1 MAKDSE
7 SKNPFLAG
15 SSDFIR
21 PNAIFNPPNYRN
33 LGLYVLL
40 YNEIKGSLADYGFSE
55 HVTLDVFIDN
65 KIKEITQIA
74 KKIYDNRRLGLD
86 DGHGLDTS
94 KPEYKQA
101 IDWMGRLLPC
111 SKGIEKDADGNPIM
125 IAPGKPLYSP
135 TENQKNIKEL
145 DDFLTNYEPVK
156 AETQRVAGIMKKE
169 GGMLSVEEA
178 RLLLDAKRTKVRQLY
193 EYARAN
199 QDYKPGKIDKDGSPK
214 SGIHAA
220 AYFEAQN
227 ELAKKKRMLRRNGF
241 FNFLKGAASVGCAA
255 MMVVSGGALL
265 SYGGFALTSIFGSVF
280 SAAGV
285 GASALG
291 AVGSVFGFFGMK
303 NFYKRWRKG
312 MKKSFDMRLEIK
324 DFIGPAYHGKELE
337 KFLAAN
343 WGKDG
348 KNLTLNEKKTL
359 FMFDKAL
366 KAYFEMEPLTDENGK
381 LLPPSKHPKFP
392 KELKMYLPDE
402 VVTKWKLA
410 DDKKWFNYVSD
421 KNGGFQTT
429 LNNFSHVVQR
439 LEGKGEHDHTEF
451 LGILDRAIA
460 PDRDIS
466 VAELANLSDQVDTY
480 SSKIG
485 TSKANERKKQLSN
498 KLLSTIMGDVFE
510 NAYASANL
518 GMTQSYITD
527 PRISKMIENSD
538 TPNAAKRISDV
549 VNFLAAEERSEDHPL
564 SSTLGVNIGAQ
575 YTTNSSTIQQTCQGL
590 DSSVDSGIVST
601 IADAIGNASYT
612 SKQHYTEPVPPATDS
627 IRDMIAGLPNGKAKN
642 YLQFMYDKKVASVK
656 NNQSS
661 IETNIISGG
670 TPSDA
675 ANISALS
682 TAIAGLEMKNGEIV
696 SGTRSLADLRK
707 WIMQPTGGG
716 YTGLTA
722 TEQSFATQ
730 MLDEQIAAIER
741 NERENARSESFNIL
755 KNGEYSIPK
764 GGKFL
769 QIEEMIASIDSITYD
784 KVKSAETKK
793 LYEETILNVTPK
805 AMANYLKMQFS
816 KKIET
821 LFIDYVYEHS
831 SELER
836 GKDAVANIAT
846 FLADVQNNKFISAAQ
861 RERIIKAVEPKIEL
875 AFKTKLTDMEKLLL
889 SDVGKDEYKQ
899 ILTDFYTKTYQ
910 EAGFVDYFNQNTA
923 SSNKILQRVEKLD
936 RALVLKTLLSAGGD
950 EEVPVIIDEN
960 SADTR
965 SFLKIYFDES
975 KPRNSSDPLLTALT
989 TLQNISTTS
998 NKTCLGKNDYIPAAD
1013 GFIEQMTDFV
1023 NTNIKTGSL
1032 DNADKLAALL
1042 VVKKRTL
1049 AMFKLHMWRF
1059 IQGEAN
1065 PSAYVTGA
1073 GAASLATI
1081 KAKWQGLLNE
1091 IDSEYARLSA
1101 MPTNSKYLEEY
1112 KGAQASVNSGTSSG
1126 NFVNFY
1132 RSKQLQPSL

>member
-7 SKNPFLAG
+7 SKNPFLSG
-15 SSDFIR
+15 SSDYIR

-33 LGLYVLL
+33 LGVYVLL
-40 YNEIKGSLADYGFSE
+40 YNEIKGSLSDYGFSE
-55 HVTLDVFIDN
+55 HVTLDVFIDK
-65 KIKEITQIA
+65 KISDIIKIA
-74 KKIYDNRRLGLD
+74 KAIYENRRVGLED
-86 DGHGLDTS
+86 SHGLDAS

-101 IDWMGRLLPC
+101 LDWMGRLLPC

-135 TENQKNIKEL
+135 TENQKNIDEL
-145 DDFLTNYEPVK
+145 DNFLSNYEAVK
-156 AETQRVAGIMKKE
+156 AETQRVAGIMNKE
-169 GGMLSVEEA
+169 DGMLSVRDA

-227 ELAKKKRMLRRNGF
+227 ELSKKKRLLRRNGF

-265 SYGGFALTSIFGSVF
+265 SYGGFALTSIFGAVF

-291 AVGSVFGFFGMK
+291 AVGAVFGFYGMK

-324 DFIGPAYHGKELE
+324 DFIGPAYHGKDLE

-359 FMFDKAL
+359 FMFDRAL
-366 KAYFEMEPLTDENGK
+366 KAYFELEGGK
-381 LLPPSKHPKFP
+381 DNPKFP
-392 KELKMYLPDE
+392 AELKMYLPDE
-402 VVTKWKLA
+402 VIKKWKLA

-421 KNGGFQTT
+421 KNGGFQST
-429 LNNFSHVVQR
+429 LNNFSHVVQS

-510 NAYASANL
+510 NAYASSNL

-538 TPNAAKRISDV
+538 TPNASKRISDV

-564 SSTLGVNIGAQ
+564 SSTVGVNIGAQ
-575 YTTNSSTIQQTCQGL
+575 YTTNPATIKTACQGL

-601 IADAIGNASYT
+601 IADAIGNNSYT
-612 SKQHYTEPVPPATDS
+612 TKQHFTVPIPPATDS
-627 IRDMIAGLPNGKAKN
+627 IQTMIAGLPNGKVKN
-642 YLQFMYDKKVASVK
+642 YLQFMYDKKVATVK
-656 NNQSS
+656 NDQNS
-661 IETNIISGG
+661 IETAVLAGG
-670 TPSDA
+670 AGSDP
-675 ANISALS
+675 ANIASLS
-682 TAIAGLEMKNGEIV
+682 TAIAALEIKNGEIV
-696 SGTRSLADLRK
+696 SGTRTLADLRN
-707 WIMQPTGGG
+707 WIMRPTGGG
-716 YTGLTA
+716 YVGLTPTEQKKA
-722 TEQSFATQ
+722 TE
-730 MLDEQIAAIER
+730 MLDAQIESVER
-741 NERENARSESFNIL
+741 NEREQARAESFNIL
-755 KNGEYSIPK
+755 RNGEYSIPK

-769 QIEEMIASIDSITYD
+769 QIEEMIASIDAITYD
-784 KVKSAETKK
+784 KIKSADTKK

-805 AMANYLKMQFS
+805 AMSNYLKMQFA

-821 LFIDYVYEHS
+821 LFVDYIYEHS

-889 SDVGKDEYKQ
+889 ADVGKDEYKQ

-998 NKTCLGKNDYIPAAD
+998 NKSCLGKNDYIPATD

-1023 NTNIKTGSL
+1023 DNNIKSGSL
-1032 DNADKLAALL
+1032 DDADKLAALL

-1073 GAASLATI
+1073 GAASLAAI
-1081 KAKWQGLLNE
+1081 KAKWQGLLND
-1091 IDSEYARLSA
+1091 IDSEYANLSA
-1101 MPTNSKYLEEY
+1101 IPANSKYLEEY
-1112 KGAQASVNSGTSSG
+1112 KGAQASVNSGTGSG
-1126 NFVNFY
+1126 SFVNFY